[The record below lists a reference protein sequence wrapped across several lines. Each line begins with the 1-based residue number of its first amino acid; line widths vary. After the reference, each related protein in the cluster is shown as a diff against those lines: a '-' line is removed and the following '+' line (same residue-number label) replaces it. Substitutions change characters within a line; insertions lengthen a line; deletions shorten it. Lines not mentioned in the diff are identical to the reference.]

1 MKTLEQL
8 KKDLLTDGVI
18 DAAEVKELESV
29 LYADGTIDTDEA
41 EFLFE
46 LNDAVSGKANDSSW
60 NALFIRAICDYL
72 LCDENTPGE
81 IDSDEAAWLVA
92 KIGADGQVDGVEKE
106 LLSALKAK
114 AKSFPASLEA
124 LLK

>member
-1 MKTLEQL
+1 MKTLDQL
-8 KKDLLTDGVI
+8 KTDLLADGVI

-46 LNDAVSGKANDSSW
+46 LNDAVSGNNNDDSW
-60 NALFIRAICDYL
+60 DSFFVKAICDYL
-72 LCDENTPGE
+72 LCDEKTPGE
-81 IDSDEAAWLVA
+81 IDAEEASWLVA
-92 KIGADGQVDGVEKE
+92 KIGADGQVDGVEKK
-106 LLSALKAK
+106 LLSALKSK
-114 AKSFPASLEA
+114 AKSFPANLDA